1 MRVLPDDVNVVGM
14 IILELVIE
22 TEVELE
28 AEEDEGE
35 QPPEDGG
42 EPRHLPAGALLAPGR
57 VVSQLRAQR
66 QQMERREGSDDV
78 PHKRRGQTQ
87 VSQHTG

>member
-1 MRVLPDDVNVVGM
+1 M

-57 VVSQLRAQR
+57 VVSQLRAQC